1 MLCKKARGG
10 RGEGEREET
19 IGNRRSLH
27 SLLDPLLKYHIFF
40 KSLSLD
46 LLALPVFTS
55 ETRNYRSKKPKADD
69 GVCYQT
75 VEFKSSKSEGIVRS
89 KTRAFGK
96 LDDIEENRIEAFGIR
111 R

>member
-1 MLCKKARGG
+1 M
-10 RGEGEREET
+10 EGEREET
-19 IGNRRSLH
+19 IGNRRGLH

-55 ETRNYRSKKPKADD
+55 ETRNYRSKSYGRGRKRTMA
-69 GVCYQT
+69 
-75 VEFKSSKSEGIVRS
+75 S
-89 KTRAFGK
+89 A
-96 LDDIEENRIEAFGIR
+96 IR